1 IIAAGP
7 ARAATP
13 AALAAPPTL
22 RLMRSFLAL
31 AMLRAVAFR
40 LGGGLVFRA
49 LCGNAIF
56 LARLAATTAA
66 ATAGGGT
73 ILIVIVAP
81 RMAVLMIMVVVMI
94 MLVVLILLLLG
105 CGGGIARRE
114 FAGDGREIAGTAFLA
129 LHIIVIHIDRRIGE
143 DQDRHAIEIF
153 QILDDGALLVQKIDG
168 DFGMHAH
175 RDLAAPLAHAFFFE
189 HANDEKRRRFNGADK
204 ARSAADLAGRGAAF
218 KEARPQPLT
227 RQLHQPERADP
238 PDLDAGAVGFEAV
251 LHPSLNRAVVAI
263 VVHIDEV
270 DDDQP
275 GKITQAELAGDF

>member
-1 IIAAGP
+1 
-7 ARAATP
+7 
-13 AALAAPPTL
+13 
-22 RLMRSFLAL
+22 MRSFLVL

-81 RMAVLMIMVVVMI
+81 RMAVLMIMVMI
-94 MLVVLILLLLG
+94 MLVVLILLLG

-143 DQDRHAIEIF
+143 DQDRHAKEIF
-153 QILDDGALLVQKIDG
+153 QILD
-168 DFGMHAH
+168 
-175 RDLAAPLAHAFFFE
+175 
-189 HANDEKRRRFNGADK
+189 
-204 ARSAADLAGRGAAF
+204 
-218 KEARPQPLT
+218 
-227 RQLHQPERADP
+227 
-238 PDLDAGAVGFEAV
+238 
-251 LHPSLNRAVVAI
+251 
-263 VVHIDEV
+263 
-270 DDDQP
+270 
-275 GKITQAELAGDF
+275 